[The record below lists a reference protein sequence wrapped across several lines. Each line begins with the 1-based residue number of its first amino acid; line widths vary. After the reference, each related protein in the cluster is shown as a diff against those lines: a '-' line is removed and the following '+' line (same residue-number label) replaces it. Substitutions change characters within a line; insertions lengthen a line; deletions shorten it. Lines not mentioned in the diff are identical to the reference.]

1 MHLQLPL
8 NTLVLLLAESR
19 AHSSCTMTS
28 PEELDIVLPG
38 DVIESTEDLDLGP
51 GLRRDPRGCVVL
63 QPGVHRFRAPRTH
76 WVDTHCRRYVPVR
89 GQCVVGTVIARAGD
103 LFRVDIGAHEP
114 ASLSFLSFEGA
125 TKKNRPNVQVGDLVM
140 ARLLVA
146 NKDMEPELVCVN
158 SKGKAEGL
166 GLLSSEGLEFRVP
179 LHVARKVLSPACGL
193 LRRLGTELRFDMAVG
208 MNGRVWARSDSTRYT
223 ATVAAAI
230 CACEHMDEQQ
240 ITAMCR
246 EVAAAAHQTR

>member
-1 MHLQLPL
+1 MP
-8 NTLVLLLAESR
+8 
-19 AHSSCTMTS
+19 SS
-28 PEELDIVLPG
+28 EELDIVLPG
-38 DVIESTEDLDLGP
+38 DIIEAEGDLDLGP

-76 WVDTHCRRYVPVR
+76 WVDTHCQRYVPVR
-89 GQCVVGTVIARAGD
+89 GQCVIGTVIARAGD

-114 ASLSFLSFEGA
+114 ATLSYLSFEGA
-125 TKKNRPNVQVGDLVM
+125 TKKNRPNVQVGDIVL

-158 SKGKAEGL
+158 SKGRAEDL
-166 GLLSSEGLEFRVP
+166 GVLSAAGSLDFRVP
-179 LHVARKVLSPACGL
+179 LHVCRKVLSPACGL
-193 LRRLGTELRFDMAVG
+193 LKRLGSELRFEMAVG
-208 MNGRVWARSDSTRYT
+208 MNGRVWARSDSNRYT
-223 ATVAAAI
+223 ASVAAAI

-246 EVAAAAHQTR
+246 EVAAAAHQKTS

>member
-1 MHLQLPL
+1 M
-8 NTLVLLLAESR
+8 
-19 AHSSCTMTS
+19 MTS
-28 PEELDIVLPG
+28 PEKLDIVLPG
-38 DVIESTEDLDLGP
+38 DVIEADEDLDLGP

-89 GQCVVGTVIARAGD
+89 GQCVIGTVTARAGD

-114 ASLSFLSFEGA
+114 AALSYLSFEGA
-125 TKKNRPNVQVGDLVM
+125 TKKNRPNVQVGDLVL
-140 ARLLVA
+140 ARLLAA

-158 SKGKAEGL
+158 SKGRAEGL
-166 GLLSSEGLEFRVP
+166 GVLSAEGALDFRVP
-179 LHVARKVLSPACGL
+179 LHVCRKMLSPACGL
-193 LRRLGTELRFDMAVG
+193 LKRLGSELRFEMAVG

-223 ATVAAAI
+223 AAVAAAI
-230 CACEHMDEQQ
+230 CACENMDEQQ

-246 EVAAAAHQTR
+246 EVAAAAHQSR